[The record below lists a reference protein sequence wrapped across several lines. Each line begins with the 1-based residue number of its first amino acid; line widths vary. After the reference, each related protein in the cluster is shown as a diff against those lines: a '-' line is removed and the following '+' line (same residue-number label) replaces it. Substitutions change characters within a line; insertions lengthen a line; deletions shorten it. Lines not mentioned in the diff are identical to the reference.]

1 MRSDIGTGRRKFVM
15 NNGLI
20 NAIIAYIMWGVL
32 PLYWKLFN
40 DVPAGEIL
48 SHRVVWSFVFMGI
61 LVAIQ
66 RRWGDMKRI
75 VTSRSLLLSLTASG
89 LLIAANWLIFIWAVN
104 NNHVVETSLGY
115 YLNPLLNVL
124 LAVVFL
130 REKPNRGQWLA
141 IAVAG
146 AAVLIIAIDYGRFPW
161 VAISLAASFG
171 LYGLA
176 KKKIAQDA
184 SVGLLSETAVVL
196 PIALG
201 YWVYLAFAGKAMAWT
216 LPPHMFIELL
226 LSGVV
231 TALPLLFFAR
241 AAARMTL
248 STLGFVQYIGPTI
261 MLLLS
266 VFVFKESV
274 SPVLLVGFTLI
285 WTALVIYAAASVR
298 GTKVAKAS

>member
-1 MRSDIGTGRRKFVM
+1 M
-15 NNGLI
+15 NNGLV

-32 PLYWKLFN
+32 PLYWKLFDN
-40 DVPAGEIL
+40 VPAGEIL

-61 LVAIQ
+61 LVALQ
-66 RRWGDMKRI
+66 RRWGELRKI
-75 VTSRSLLLSLTASG
+75 AASRSLLLSLTASG

-104 NNHVVETSLGY
+104 NGHVVETSLGY

-130 REKPNRGQWLA
+130 REKPSRGQWLA
-141 IAVAG
+141 IAIAG

-161 VAISLAASFG
+161 VAISLAVSFG

-196 PIALG
+196 PVALG
-201 YWVYLAFAGKAMAWT
+201 YWIYLAAVGKTTAWT
-216 LPPHMFIELL
+216 LPPSMFIELL

-274 SPVLLVGFTLI
+274 SPVLLIGFALI
-285 WTALVIYAAASVR
+285 WTALVVYASSSIRSA
-298 GTKVAKAS
+298 KLAKAS

>member
-1 MRSDIGTGRRKFVM
+1 M
-15 NNGLI
+15 NNGLV

-32 PLYWKLFN
+32 PLYWKLFEN
-40 DVPAGEIL
+40 VPAGEIL

-61 LVAIQ
+61 LVALQ
-66 RRWGDMKRI
+66 RRWGELRKI
-75 VTSRSLLLSLTASG
+75 AASRSLLLSLTASG

-104 NNHVVETSLGY
+104 NGHVVETSLGY

-130 REKPNRGQWLA
+130 REKPSRGQWLA
-141 IAVAG
+141 IAIAG

-161 VAISLAASFG
+161 VAISLAVSFG

-196 PIALG
+196 PVALG
-201 YWVYLAFAGKAMAWT
+201 YWIYLAAVGKTTAWT
-216 LPPHMFIELL
+216 LPPSMFIELL

-274 SPVLLVGFTLI
+274 SPVLLIGFALI
-285 WTALVIYAAASVR
+285 WTALVVYASSSIRSA
-298 GTKVAKAS
+298 KLAKAS

>member
-1 MRSDIGTGRRKFVM
+1 M
-15 NNGLI
+15 NNGLV
-20 NAIIAYIMWGVL
+20 NAIIAYIMWGIL

-48 SHRVVWSFVFMGI
+48 SHRVVWSFVFMAI
-61 LVAIQ
+61 LVTIQ
-66 RRWGDMKRI
+66 RRWGDIKQIATNR
-75 VTSRSLLLSLTASG
+75 THLLSLTASG
-89 LLIAANWLIFIWAVN
+89 LLIAGNWLIFIWAVN
-104 NNHVVETSLGY
+104 NGHVVETSLGY

-130 REKPNRGQWLA
+130 QEKPNRGQWLA
-141 IAVAG
+141 IAIAG
-146 AAVLIIAIDYGRFPW
+146 AAVLIIAVNYGRFPW

-176 KKKIAQDA
+176 KKKTMQDA
-184 SVGLLSETAVVL
+184 SAGLLSETAVVL

-201 YWVYLAFAGKAMAWT
+201 YWIYLGATGDSTAWT
-216 LPPHMFIELL
+216 LSPSMFVGLL

-241 AAARMTL
+241 AAARMSL

-261 MLLLS
+261 MLVLS
-266 VFVFKESV
+266 IFVFKETV
-274 SPVLLVGFTLI
+274 SPVTLVGFALI
-285 WTALVIYAAASVR
+285 WTALFVYAVSSVR
-298 GTKVAKAS
+298 ATKLAKAG

>member
-1 MRSDIGTGRRKFVM
+1 M

-66 RRWGDMKRI
+66 RRWSDVKRI
-75 VTSRSLLLSLTASG
+75 WTSRSLLLPLTASG
-89 LLIAANWLIFIWAVN
+89 LLIAINWLIFIWAVN
-104 NNHVVETSLGY
+104 NGHVVETSLGY

-130 REKPNRGQWLA
+130 HEKPNRGQWLA
-141 IAVAG
+141 IAIAAV
-146 AAVLIIAIDYGRFPW
+146 AVLIIAIDYGRFPW
-161 VAISLAASFG
+161 IAISLAASFG

-176 KKKIAQDA
+176 KKKIKQDA
-184 SVGLLSETAVVL
+184 SVGLLSETAIVL
-196 PIALG
+196 PLALG
-201 YWVYLAFAGKAMAWT
+201 YWIYLGIAGQTTAWT
-216 LPPHMFIELL
+216 LPPTMFFELL

-241 AAARMTL
+241 AAARMSL

-261 MLLLS
+261 MLILS
-266 VFVFKESV
+266 IFVFKEFV
-274 SPVLLVGFTLI
+274 SPVLLGGFALI
-285 WTALVIYAAASVR
+285 WTALVVYAAASMR
-298 GTKVAKAS
+298 AAKMAKAV

>member
-1 MRSDIGTGRRKFVM
+1 M

-32 PLYWKLFN
+32 PLYWKLFEN
-40 DVPAGEIL
+40 VPAGEIL

-61 LVAIQ
+61 LVAVQ
-66 RRWGDMKRI
+66 HRWGDMKRI
-75 VTSRSLLLSLTASG
+75 VADRSLMLSLTASG
-89 LLIAANWLIFIWAVN
+89 LLIAINWLIFIWAVN
-104 NNHVVETSLGY
+104 NGHVVETSLGY

-130 REKPNRGQWLA
+130 HEKPNRGQWLA
-141 IAVAG
+141 IAIAG
-146 AAVLIIAIDYGRFPW
+146 VAVLIIAIDYGRFPW
-161 VAISLAASFG
+161 VAISLAVSFG

-176 KKKIAQDA
+176 KKKIKQDA
-184 SVGLLSETAVVL
+184 SVGLFSETAVVL

-201 YWVYLAFAGKAMAWT
+201 YWIYLAIVGKATAWT
-216 LPPHMFIELL
+216 LPAPMFFELL

-241 AAARMTL
+241 AAARMSL

-261 MLLLS
+261 MLILS
-266 VFVFKESV
+266 VFVFKETV
-274 SPVLLVGFTLI
+274 SPVLLVGFALI
-285 WTALVIYAAASVR
+285 WTALIVYATASMR
-298 GTKVAKAS
+298 ATRLAKTS

>member
-1 MRSDIGTGRRKFVM
+1 M
-15 NNGLI
+15 NNGLV

-32 PLYWKLFN
+32 PLYWKLFDN
-40 DVPAGEIL
+40 VPAGEIL

-61 LVAIQ
+61 LVALQ
-66 RRWGDMKRI
+66 RRWGELRKI
-75 VTSRSLLLSLTASG
+75 AASRSLLLSLTASG

-104 NNHVVETSLGY
+104 NGHVVETSLGY

-130 REKPNRGQWLA
+130 REKPSRGQWLA
-141 IAVAG
+141 IAIAG

-161 VAISLAASFG
+161 VAISLAVSFG

-196 PIALG
+196 PVALG
-201 YWVYLAFAGKAMAWT
+201 YWIYLAAVGKTTAWT
-216 LPPHMFIELL
+216 LPPSMFIELL

-261 MLLLS
+261 MLVLS

-274 SPVLLVGFTLI
+274 SPVLLIGFALI
-285 WTALVIYAAASVR
+285 WTALVVYASSSIRSA
-298 GTKVAKAS
+298 KLAKAS

>member
-1 MRSDIGTGRRKFVM
+1 MMK
-15 NNGLI
+15 NGLV
-20 NAIIAYIMWGVL
+20 NALIAYTMWGVL

-48 SHRVVWSFVFMGI
+48 SHRVVWSFVFVGI
-61 LVAIQ
+61 LVTIQ
-66 RRWGDMKRI
+66 RRWGDIKRI
-75 VTSRSLLLSLTASG
+75 MSSRSLLLALTASG

-104 NNHVVETSLGY
+104 NDHVVETSLGY

-124 LAVVFL
+124 LAVLFL
-130 REKPNRGQWLA
+130 SEKPNRGQWLA
-141 IAVAG
+141 IAIASV
-146 AAVLIIAIDYGRFPW
+146 AVLIIAIDYGRFPW
-161 VAISLAASFG
+161 VSISLAVTFG
-171 LYGLA
+171 LYGLV
-176 KKKIAQDA
+176 KKKIGQDA
-184 SVGLLSETAVVL
+184 SAGLLSETAVVL

-201 YWVYLAFAGKAMAWT
+201 YWIYLAATGETTAWS
-216 LPPHMFIELL
+216 LPATTMVELL

-241 AAARMTL
+241 AAARMPL

-274 SPVLLVGFTLI
+274 SLVLLIGFMLI
-285 WTALVIYAAASVR
+285 WIALVVYAIASVR
-298 GTKVAKAS
+298 GVKLVKAS

>member
-1 MRSDIGTGRRKFVM
+1 M

-32 PLYWKLFN
+32 PLYWKLFEN
-40 DVPAGEIL
+40 VPAGEIL

-61 LVAIQ
+61 LVAVQ
-66 RRWGDMKRI
+66 HRWGDMKRI
-75 VTSRSLLLSLTASG
+75 VADRSLILSLTASG
-89 LLIAANWLIFIWAVN
+89 LLIAINWLIFIWAVN
-104 NNHVVETSLGY
+104 NGHVVETSLGY

-130 REKPNRGQWLA
+130 HEKPNRGQWLA
-141 IAVAG
+141 IAIAG
-146 AAVLIIAIDYGRFPW
+146 VAVLIIAIDYGRFPW
-161 VAISLAASFG
+161 VAISLAVSFG

-176 KKKIAQDA
+176 KKKIKQDA
-184 SVGLLSETAVVL
+184 SVGLFSETAVVL

-201 YWVYLAFAGKAMAWT
+201 YWIYLAIVGKATAWT
-216 LPPHMFIELL
+216 LPASMFFELL

-241 AAARMTL
+241 AAARMSL

-261 MLLLS
+261 MLILS
-266 VFVFKESV
+266 VFVFKETV
-274 SPVLLVGFTLI
+274 SPVLLVGFALI
-285 WTALVIYAAASVR
+285 WTALIVYATASMR
-298 GTKVAKAS
+298 ATRLAKTS

>member
-1 MRSDIGTGRRKFVM
+1 M
-15 NNGLI
+15 NNGLV

-40 DVPAGEIL
+40 HVPAGEIL

-66 RRWGDMKRI
+66 RRWGEMKRI
-75 VTSRSLLLSLTASG
+75 MANRSQLLALTASG

-104 NNHVVETSLGY
+104 NGHVVETSLGY

-124 LAVVFL
+124 LAVLFL

-141 IAVAG
+141 IVIAG
-146 AAVLIIAIDYGRFPW
+146 IAVLIIAIDYGRFPW
-161 VAISLAASFG
+161 VAISLAVSFG

-176 KKKIAQDA
+176 KKKIKQDA

-201 YWVYLAFAGKAMAWT
+201 YWIYLGIVGKTTVWT
-216 LPPHMFIELL
+216 LPTPMFLELL
-226 LSGVV
+226 LSGIV

-241 AAARMTL
+241 AAARLSL

-261 MLLLS
+261 MLVLS

-274 SPVLLVGFTLI
+274 SPVLLVGFGFIWIALI
-285 WTALVIYAAASVR
+285 VYATASIRA
-298 GTKVAKAS
+298 TKLAKAS

>member
-1 MRSDIGTGRRKFVM
+1 M
-15 NNGLI
+15 NNGLV
-20 NAIIAYIMWGVL
+20 NAIIAYIMWGIL

-61 LVAIQ
+61 LVTIQ

-75 VTSRSLLLSLTASG
+75 VANRSLLLALTVSG
-89 LLIAANWLIFIWAVN
+89 LQIAANWLIFIWAVN
-104 NNHVVETSLGY
+104 NGHVVETSLGY

-130 REKPNRGQWLA
+130 HEKPNRGQWLA
-141 IAVAG
+141 IAIAG

-161 VAISLAASFG
+161 ISISLAVTFG

-176 KKKIAQDA
+176 KKKIGQDA
-184 SVGLLSETAVVL
+184 SVGLLSETAVIL
-196 PIALG
+196 PVALG
-201 YWVYLAFAGKAMAWT
+201 YWIYLAIVGKTTAWT
-216 LPPHMFIELL
+216 LPVSTFVELL

-241 AAARMTL
+241 AAARMEL

-266 VFVFKESV
+266 VFAFKESV
-274 SPVLLVGFTLI
+274 SPVLLIGFALI
-285 WTALVIYAAASVR
+285 WTALVVYATASVR
-298 GTKVAKAS
+298 GAKLAKAH

>member
-1 MRSDIGTGRRKFVM
+1 M
-15 NNGLI
+15 NNGLV

-61 LVAIQ
+61 LVTIQ

-75 VTSRSLLLSLTASG
+75 ATSRSQLLSLAASG
-89 LLIAANWLIFIWAVN
+89 LLIAVNWLIFIWAVN
-104 NNHVVETSLGY
+104 NGHVVETSLGY

-130 REKPNRGQWLA
+130 HEKPNRGQWLA
-141 IAVAG
+141 IVIAS
-146 AAVLIIAIDYGRFPW
+146 AAVLIIAINYGRFPW
-161 VAISLAASFG
+161 IAISLAVSFG

-176 KKKIAQDA
+176 KKKTVQDA

-201 YWVYLAFAGKAMAWT
+201 YWIYLAVVGESTVWT
-216 LPPHMFIELL
+216 LPSSMFIELL

-241 AAARMTL
+241 AAARLSL

-266 VFVFKESV
+266 VFVFKETV
-274 SPVLLVGFTLI
+274 SPILLVGFALI
-285 WTALVIYAAASVR
+285 WTALVVYAVSSIRGAKLAEAS
-298 GTKVAKAS
+298 

>member
-1 MRSDIGTGRRKFVM
+1 M

-32 PLYWKLFN
+32 PLYWKLFEN
-40 DVPAGEIL
+40 VPAGEIL

-61 LVAIQ
+61 LVAVQ

-75 VTSRSLLLSLTASG
+75 VADRSLLLSLTASG
-89 LLIAANWLIFIWAVN
+89 LLIAINWLIFIWAVN
-104 NNHVVETSLGY
+104 NGHVVETSLGY

-130 REKPNRGQWLA
+130 HEKPNRGQWLA
-141 IAVAG
+141 IAIAG
-146 AAVLIIAIDYGRFPW
+146 VAVLIIAIDYGRFPW
-161 VAISLAASFG
+161 VAISLAVSFG

-176 KKKIAQDA
+176 KKKIKQDA
-184 SVGLLSETAVVL
+184 SVGLFSETAVVL

-201 YWVYLAFAGKAMAWT
+201 YWIYLAIVGKATAWT
-216 LPPHMFIELL
+216 LPAPMFFELL

-241 AAARMTL
+241 AAARMSL

-261 MLLLS
+261 MLILS
-266 VFVFKESV
+266 VFVFKETV
-274 SPVLLVGFTLI
+274 SPVLLVGFALI
-285 WTALVIYAAASVR
+285 WTALIVYATASMR
-298 GTKVAKAS
+298 ATRLAKIS

>member
-1 MRSDIGTGRRKFVM
+1 M
-15 NNGLI
+15 NNGLV
-20 NAIIAYIMWGVL
+20 NAIIAYIMWGFSRFIGSCLTMCRLARFCRTGLSGRLFSWGFSL
-32 PLYWKLFN
+32 PFS
-40 DVPAGEIL
+40 A
-48 SHRVVWSFVFMGI
+48 
-61 LVAIQ
+61 A
-66 RRWGDMKRI
+66 GDMKR
-75 VTSRSLLLSLTASG
+75 VAANRSLILSLTASG
-89 LLIAANWLIFIWAVN
+89 LLIALNWLIFIWAVN
-104 NNHVVETSLGY
+104 NGHVVETSLGY

-141 IAVAG
+141 IAIAG
-146 AAVLIIAIDYGRFPW
+146 AAVLVIAIDYGRFPW
-161 VAISLAASFG
+161 VALSLAVSFG

-201 YWVYLAFAGKAMAWT
+201 YWIYLAAAGKTTAWT
-216 LPPHMFIELL
+216 LPAPMFIELL

-266 VFVFKESV
+266 IFVFKESV
-274 SPVLLVGFTLI
+274 SPVLLIGFALI
-285 WTALVIYAAASVR
+285 WTALVVYTTASIR
-298 GTKVAKAS
+298 SAKLARAS

>member
-1 MRSDIGTGRRKFVM
+1 M

-66 RRWGDMKRI
+66 RRWSDVKRI
-75 VTSRSLLLSLTASG
+75 WTSRSLLLPLTASG
-89 LLIAANWLIFIWAVN
+89 LLIAINWLIFIWAVN
-104 NNHVVETSLGY
+104 NGHVVETSLGY

-130 REKPNRGQWLA
+130 HEKPNRGQWLA
-141 IAVAG
+141 IAIAAV
-146 AAVLIIAIDYGRFPW
+146 AVLIIAIDYGRFPW
-161 VAISLAASFG
+161 IAISLAASFG

-176 KKKIAQDA
+176 KKKIKQDA

-196 PIALG
+196 PLALG
-201 YWVYLAFAGKAMAWT
+201 YWIYLGIAGQTTAWT
-216 LPPHMFIELL
+216 LPPTMFFELL

-241 AAARMTL
+241 AAARMSL

-261 MLLLS
+261 MLILS

-274 SPVLLVGFTLI
+274 SPVLLGGFALI
-285 WTALVIYAAASVR
+285 WTALIVYAAASMR
-298 GTKVAKAS
+298 AAKLAKAL

>member
-1 MRSDIGTGRRKFVM
+1 M

-20 NAIIAYIMWGVL
+20 NAIIAYVMWGIL

-66 RRWGDMKRI
+66 RRWSDVKRI
-75 VTSRSLLLSLTASG
+75 WTSRSALLSLTASG
-89 LLIAANWLIFIWAVN
+89 LLIAINWLIFIWAVN
-104 NNHVVETSLGY
+104 NGHVVETSLGY

-130 REKPNRGQWLA
+130 HEKPNRGQWLA
-141 IAVAG
+141 IAIAAV
-146 AAVLIIAIDYGRFPW
+146 AVLIIAIDYGRFPW
-161 VAISLAASFG
+161 ISISLAVSFG

-176 KKKIAQDA
+176 KKKIKQDA

-196 PIALG
+196 PVALG
-201 YWVYLAFAGKAMAWT
+201 YWIYLGIVGKTTAWT
-216 LPPHMFIELL
+216 LPTPMFLELL

-241 AAARMTL
+241 AAARMSL

-261 MLLLS
+261 MLILS
-266 VFVFKESV
+266 IFVFKESV
-274 SPVLLVGFTLI
+274 SPVLLGGFALI
-285 WTALVIYAAASVR
+285 WTALVVYAVSSIRA
-298 GTKVAKAS
+298 TKLAKSMS

>member
-1 MRSDIGTGRRKFVM
+1 M
-15 NNGLI
+15 NSGLV

-32 PLYWKLFN
+32 PLYWKLFDN
-40 DVPAGEIL
+40 VPAGEVL

-61 LVAIQ
+61 LVALQ

-75 VTSRSLLLSLTASG
+75 AASRTLLLSLTASG
-89 LLIAANWLIFIWAVN
+89 LLIAVNWLIFIWAVN
-104 NNHVVETSLGY
+104 NGHVVETSLGY

-141 IAVAG
+141 IAIAG

-161 VAISLAASFG
+161 IAISLAVSFG

-201 YWVYLAFAGKAMAWT
+201 YWVYLAATGKTTAWT
-216 LPPHMFIELL
+216 LPAHTFIELL

-241 AAARMTL
+241 AAARMPL

-274 SPVLLVGFTLI
+274 SPILFIGFALI
-285 WTALVIYAAASVR
+285 WVALVVYAAASVR
-298 GTKVAKAS
+298 SAKLAKAS

>member
-1 MRSDIGTGRRKFVM
+1 M
-15 NNGLI
+15 NNGLL

-32 PLYWKLFN
+32 PLYWKLF
-40 DVPAGEIL
+40 DQVPAGEIL

-61 LVAIQ
+61 LITFQ
-66 RRWGDMKRI
+66 RRWGDMKQIAANR
-75 VTSRSLLLSLTASG
+75 TQLLSLTASG
-89 LLIAANWLIFIWAVN
+89 LLIAVNWLIFIWAVN
-104 NNHVVETSLGY
+104 NGHVVETSLGY

-124 LAVVFL
+124 LAVFFL
-130 REKPNRGQWLA
+130 HEKPNRGQWIA
-141 IAVAG
+141 IAIAG
-146 AAVLIIAIDYGRFPW
+146 AAVLIIAIDYGRFSW
-161 VAISLAASFG
+161 VAISLASSFG

-176 KKKIAQDA
+176 KKKTVQVA

-201 YWVYLAFAGKAMAWT
+201 YWIYLTAAGESTAWT
-216 LPPHMFIELL
+216 LPPSLFVELL

-241 AAARMTL
+241 AAARMSL

-266 VFVFKESV
+266 VFVFKETV
-274 SPVLLVGFTLI
+274 SPVLLFGFALI
-285 WTALVIYAAASVR
+285 WTALVVYAASSVR
-298 GTKVAKAS
+298 GTKLAKAG

>member
-1 MRSDIGTGRRKFVM
+1 M
-15 NNGLI
+15 NNGLV
-20 NAIIAYIMWGVL
+20 NAILAYIMWGVL

-61 LVAIQ
+61 LVAVQ

-75 VTSRSLLLSLTASG
+75 AASRSQLLSLAASG

-104 NNHVVETSLGY
+104 NGHVVETSIGY

-130 REKPNRGQWLA
+130 HEKPNRGQWLA
-141 IAVAG
+141 IAIAS

-161 VAISLAASFG
+161 ISISLATTFG

-176 KKKIAQDA
+176 KKKMVQDA

-201 YWVYLAFAGKAMAWT
+201 YWIYLAAAGESTAWT
-216 LPPHMFIELL
+216 LSPSMLIGLL

-241 AAARMTL
+241 AAARMPL

-274 SPVLLVGFTLI
+274 SPVLLIGFALI
-285 WTALVIYAAASVR
+285 WTALVVYATSSVR
-298 GTKVAKAS
+298 AAKLAKAN

>member
-1 MRSDIGTGRRKFVM
+1 M
-15 NNGLI
+15 NNGLV

-32 PLYWKLFN
+32 PLYWKLFDN
-40 DVPAGEIL
+40 VPAGEIL

-61 LVAIQ
+61 LVALQ
-66 RRWGDMKRI
+66 RRWGELRKI
-75 VTSRSLLLSLTASG
+75 AASRSLLLSLTASG

-104 NNHVVETSLGY
+104 NGHVVETSLGY

-130 REKPNRGQWLA
+130 REKPSRGQWLA
-141 IAVAG
+141 IAIAG

-161 VAISLAASFG
+161 VAISLAVSFG

-196 PIALG
+196 PVALG
-201 YWVYLAFAGKAMAWT
+201 YWIYLAAVGKTTAWT
-216 LPPHMFIELL
+216 LPPSMFIELL

-266 VFVFKESV
+266 VFVFKEFV
-274 SPVLLVGFTLI
+274 SPILLVGFALI
-285 WTALVIYAAASVR
+285 WTALVVYASSSIRSA
-298 GTKVAKAS
+298 KLAKAS

>member
-1 MRSDIGTGRRKFVM
+1 M
-15 NNGLI
+15 NNGLV

-40 DVPAGEIL
+40 HVPAGEIL

-66 RRWGDMKRI
+66 RRWGEMKRI
-75 VTSRSLLLSLTASG
+75 LANRTQLLALTASG

-104 NNHVVETSLGY
+104 NGHVVETSLGY

-124 LAVVFL
+124 LAVMFL

-141 IAVAG
+141 IAIAG
-146 AAVLIIAIDYGRFPW
+146 IAVLIIAIDYGRFPW
-161 VAISLAASFG
+161 VAISLAVSFG

-201 YWVYLAFAGKAMAWT
+201 YWIYLGIVGKTTAWT
-216 LPPHMFIELL
+216 LPTPMFLELL

-241 AAARMTL
+241 AAARLSL

-261 MLLLS
+261 MLVLS

-274 SPVLLVGFTLI
+274 SPVLLVGFGFIWIALI
-285 WTALVIYAAASVR
+285 VYATASIRA
-298 GTKVAKAS
+298 TKLAKAS

>member
-1 MRSDIGTGRRKFVM
+1 M

-48 SHRVVWSFVFMGI
+48 SHRVVWSFIFVGI
-61 LVAIQ
+61 LVTVQ
-66 RRWGDMKRI
+66 RRWGDMKQI
-75 VTSRSLLLSLTASG
+75 VASRSLLLSLTASG
-89 LLIAANWLIFIWAVN
+89 LLIAVNWLIFIWAVN

-124 LAVVFL
+124 LAIFFL
-130 REKPNRGQWLA
+130 HEKPNRGQWLA

-176 KKKIAQDA
+176 KKKIVLNA
-184 SVGLLSETAVVL
+184 SAGLLSETVVML

-201 YWVYLAFAGKAMAWT
+201 YWVYLAFAGKATAWT
-216 LPPHMFIELL
+216 LPPSMFTGLL

-231 TALPLLFFAR
+231 TALPLFFFAR
-241 AAARMTL
+241 AAARMAF

-266 VFVFKESV
+266 IFVFKESV
-274 SPVLLVGFTLI
+274 SSTLLIGFALI
-285 WTALVIYAAASVR
+285 WTALVIYAVASVR
-298 GTKVAKAS
+298 GTKVTKVNVQHDKNYV

>member
-1 MRSDIGTGRRKFVM
+1 M
-15 NNGLI
+15 NNGLV

-40 DVPAGEIL
+40 HVPAGEIL

-66 RRWGDMKRI
+66 RRWGEMKRI
-75 VTSRSLLLSLTASG
+75 MANRSQLLALTASG

-104 NNHVVETSLGY
+104 NGHVVETSLGY

-124 LAVVFL
+124 LAVLFL

-141 IAVAG
+141 IAIAG
-146 AAVLIIAIDYGRFPW
+146 IAVLIIAIDYGRFPW
-161 VAISLAASFG
+161 VAISLAVSFG

-201 YWVYLAFAGKAMAWT
+201 YWIYLGIVGKTTAWT
-216 LPPHMFIELL
+216 LPTPMFLELL
-226 LSGVV
+226 LSGIV

-241 AAARMTL
+241 AAARLSL

-261 MLLLS
+261 MLVLS

-274 SPVLLVGFTLI
+274 SPVLLVGFGFIWIALI
-285 WTALVIYAAASVR
+285 VYATASIRA
-298 GTKVAKAS
+298 TKLAKAS

>member
-1 MRSDIGTGRRKFVM
+1 M
-15 NNGLI
+15 NNGLV

-61 LVAIQ
+61 LVIIQ

-75 VTSRSLLLSLTASG
+75 ATSRSQLLSLAASG
-89 LLIAANWLIFIWAVN
+89 LLIAVNWLIFIWAVN
-104 NNHVVETSLGY
+104 NGHVVETSLGY

-130 REKPNRGQWLA
+130 HEKPNRGQWLA
-141 IAVAG
+141 IAIAS
-146 AAVLIIAIDYGRFPW
+146 AAVLIIAINYGRFPW
-161 VAISLAASFG
+161 IAISLAVSFG

-176 KKKIAQDA
+176 KKKTVQDA

-201 YWVYLAFAGKAMAWT
+201 YWIYLAVVGESTVWT
-216 LPPHMFIELL
+216 LSSTMFIELL

-241 AAARMTL
+241 AAARLSL

-266 VFVFKESV
+266 VFVFKETV
-274 SPVLLVGFTLI
+274 SPILLVGFALI
-285 WTALVIYAAASVR
+285 WTALVVYAVSSIRGAKLAEAS
-298 GTKVAKAS
+298 

>member
-1 MRSDIGTGRRKFVM
+1 M
-15 NNGLI
+15 NNGLV

-61 LVAIQ
+61 LVAVQ

-75 VTSRSLLLSLTASG
+75 AASRSLLLSLTASG

-104 NNHVVETSLGY
+104 NDHVVETSLGY

-130 REKPNRGQWLA
+130 REKPSRGQWLA
-141 IAVAG
+141 IAIAG

-161 VAISLAASFG
+161 ISISLAATFG

-176 KKKIAQDA
+176 KKKIGQDA

-196 PIALG
+196 PVAIG
-201 YWVYLAFAGKAMAWT
+201 YWIYLAAMGKTTAWT
-216 LPPHMFIELL
+216 LPVPTFIELL

-241 AAARMTL
+241 AAARMSL

-266 VFVFKESV
+266 IFMFKESV
-274 SPVLLVGFTLI
+274 SPVLLIGFALI
-285 WTALVIYAAASVR
+285 WTALVVYAAASVR
-298 GTKVAKAS
+298 GTKLAAKAS

>member
-1 MRSDIGTGRRKFVM
+1 M
-15 NNGLI
+15 NNGLV
-20 NAIIAYIMWGVL
+20 NAIIAYIMWGIL

-61 LVAIQ
+61 LVTIQ

-75 VTSRSLLLSLTASG
+75 VANRSLLLSLTVSG

-104 NNHVVETSLGY
+104 NGHVVETSLGY

-130 REKPNRGQWLA
+130 HEKPNRGQWLA
-141 IAVAG
+141 IAIAG

-161 VAISLAASFG
+161 ISISLAVTFG

-176 KKKIAQDA
+176 KKKIGQDA
-184 SVGLLSETAVVL
+184 SVGLLSETAVIL
-196 PIALG
+196 PVALG
-201 YWVYLAFAGKAMAWT
+201 YWIYLAIVGKTTASA
-216 LPPHMFIELL
+216 LPVSTFVELL

-241 AAARMTL
+241 AAARMEL

-266 VFVFKESV
+266 LFVFKESV
-274 SPVLLVGFTLI
+274 SPVLLIGFALI
-285 WTALVIYAAASVR
+285 WTALVVYATASVR
-298 GTKVAKAS
+298 GAKLAKAH

>member
-1 MRSDIGTGRRKFVM
+1 M
-15 NNGLI
+15 NSGLI

-32 PLYWKLFN
+32 PLYWKLF
-40 DVPAGEIL
+40 DGVPAGEIL

-61 LVAIQ
+61 LVALQ

-75 VTSRSLLLSLTASG
+75 AASRKLLLPLAASG

-104 NNHVVETSLGY
+104 NDHVVETSLGY

-130 REKPNRGQWLA
+130 REKPNRGHWLA

-146 AAVLIIAIDYGRFPW
+146 VAVLIIAIDYGRFPW
-161 VAISLAASFG
+161 IAIALAASFS
-171 LYGLA
+171 LYGFA

-184 SVGLLSETAVVL
+184 SAGLLSETAVVL

-201 YWVYLAFAGKAMAWT
+201 YWIYLAAAGKTTVWT
-216 LPPHMFIELL
+216 LPASTLVELL

-241 AAARMTL
+241 AAARMAL
-248 STLGFVQYIGPTI
+248 SALGFVQYIGPTI
-261 MLLLS
+261 MLVLS
-266 VFVFKESV
+266 VFVFKEAV
-274 SPVLLVGFTLI
+274 SPVVLAGFVLI
-285 WTALVIYAAASVR
+285 WTALVIYAASSIR
-298 GTKVAKAS
+298 GARVVKAT